1 MSGVVARR
9 IASTPARTA
18 AETWGKIVDL
28 LAPNPNSA
36 ARAELLATSGVAC
49 SAISS
54 ESTRDDAIVV
64 WGAGPRVRVYCIF
77 GEAAVTRE
85 DVNEDALAKPPTDGD
100 WAMSIPCPAEDLG
113 WSQRKLASVSKRVTA
128 RAVGEAV
135 PGEASESAGARSL
148 AVNVEEFLR
157 P

>member
-9 IASTPARTA
+9 VASTPARSA
-18 AETWGKIVDL
+18 AETWEKIIDL
-28 LAPNPNSA
+28 LAPNPKSA
-36 ARAELLATSGVAC
+36 ARTELVAAAGVAC

-77 GEAAVTRE
+77 GEAAVTGE

-100 WAMSIPCPAEDLG
+100 WGMSIPCPAEDLA
-113 WSQRKLASVSKRVTA
+113 WSQRKLASGSKRVSA
-128 RAVGEAV
+128 RAAGEAV
-135 PGEASESAGARSL
+135 PDEALESGGARSL
-148 AVNVEEFLR
+148 AINVEEFLR